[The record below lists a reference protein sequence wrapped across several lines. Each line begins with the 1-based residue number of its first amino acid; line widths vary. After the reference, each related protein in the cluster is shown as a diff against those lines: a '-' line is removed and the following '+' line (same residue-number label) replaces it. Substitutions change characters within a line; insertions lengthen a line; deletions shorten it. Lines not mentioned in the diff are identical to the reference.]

1 MSMANRLL
9 AWIRTKISGRAS
21 PGRHNATAE
30 QVGSR
35 IEKWKSNARAL
46 LANEANWRLVRE
58 SLGRLEQAGLRIN
71 AELDRD
77 LIVVRFL
84 RSLANWFEGADLATF
99 FSEQR
104 TGVAGN
110 SFDLVVLD
118 DLAGDSDAFYDFD
131 DIDVVL
137 PKLSTVSEED
147 LNDVITA
154 HSRSIFENA
163 YTICI
168 VNEHGP
174 GEYVPQHVGEL
185 EALACGDFA
194 VQSVTET
201 ATPHLLIGRVTLGD
215 GQCASFEIGDEKRPD
230 LTPLLTAMNSLI
242 AHLDKGRFVAVV
254 TGSGEGFIVL
264 YLRPHE
270 QIAFRDWSERQR
282 FADGSIPGD
291 WLE

>member
-1 MSMANRLL
+1 MSMANQLL
-9 AWIRTKISGRAS
+9 AWIRTKLSGRA
-21 PGRHNATAE
+21 PAVRHYATAE
-30 QVGSR
+30 QVRSK
-35 IEKWKSNARAL
+35 IEKWKSNAYAL

-58 SLGRLEQAGLRIN
+58 SLGRLEEAGLRIN
-71 AELDRD
+71 PELDRD

-84 RSLANWFEGADLATF
+84 RTFANWVEGDDLATF
-99 FSEQR
+99 FSEQKTR
-104 TGVAGN
+104 VARN
-110 SFDLVVLD
+110 SFDLLVLD
-118 DLAGDSDAFYDFD
+118 DLAGESDAFYDFD

-147 LNDVITA
+147 LNNAITT

-174 GEYVPQHVGEL
+174 GEYVPQHVREL

-201 ATPHLLIGRVTLGD
+201 AAPHLLIGRVTLGD
-215 GQCASFEIGDEKRPD
+215 GPYASFEIGDEKRPD
-230 LTPLLTAMNSLI
+230 LTPFLSAMNSLI
-242 AHLDKGRFVAVV
+242 AHLHKGRFVAVV
-254 TGSGEGFIVL
+254 SGNSEGFIVL